1 MYLTELYRF
10 YERMTQDPQS
20 GMPPEGMSAEAIHFA
35 LVIGEDGSLKGVH
48 DLRDSK
54 GKPLRRFVPAAVS
67 RSSNVAANF
76 LWDKTSYV
84 LGIDGR
90 DDSCPSPEKRQA
102 FLALHHERFD
112 ACPDRHAKALLA
124 FLDHW
129 RPEMLHSLP
138 ERQALLGSRLVFQLE
153 GEDRFLHEE
162 PAMDAGPATGS
173 AEISFALVIAEDGCL
188 RSVRDLRDSKG
199 KPRKMSV
206 PAARRRKKELLPNML
221 WDDAAYV
228 LGVDGKDDT
237 RPSPETAA
245 AFHALHRKL
254 LQDADDRHA
263 RALLAF
269 LDRWQP
275 EMLQNLPERQALLDS
290 NLVFRLQGEEGF
302 LHEHPALQRIWLD
315 NLDGQECP
323 QGQCLVTGREGP
335 ILKVHPVIKGVIGAQ
350 TSGARLISFTCNS
363 FQSFGKEQSENAPVS
378 PRAAYGYTT
387 ALNYLLQKEHG
398 QVVHLSEDSIVF
410 WTDRACAEESLLG
423 ALFDGLDATE
433 QTQDSALLH
442 KVRSLLTAMACGR
455 PVSEDDGIDTSV
467 RFFVLGLAPNAAR
480 LGVRLWVT
488 DTFGNLLQRFGRW
501 YRDLAIE
508 RPNGSTPKYPSLKQ
522 ILLDLAPKKKSR
534 QDSVSATNKNNHDR
548 KDASPPKIKQTFTA
562 LGGQLLR
569 SILLGRAWPQ
579 SMYTA
584 ALQRIHADKNVTFYR
599 AALIKAHLCDTTA
612 KGATMSLDKEEQNK
626 GYRLGR
632 LFAVLEKAQTDALGS
647 VNASLRERYIGAAST
662 RPCLVFPQLLK
673 TAQFHISKSAKQ
685 HPGYDIRFSR
695 LVSEI
700 MDGMTV
706 FPPVLSLE
714 DQGRFMLGYYHQN
727 NALYQKK
734 TADDAEN

>member
-54 GKPLRRFVPAAVS
+54 GKPLRRFVPAAVKRTS
-67 RSSNVAANF
+67 TKVLPNF
-76 LWDKTSYV
+76 LWDN
-84 LGIDGR
+84 
-90 DDSCPSPEKRQA
+90 
-102 FLALHHERFD
+102 
-112 ACPDRHAKALLA
+112 
-124 FLDHW
+124 
-129 RPEMLHSLP
+129 
-138 ERQALLGSRLVFQLE
+138 
-153 GEDRFLHEE
+153 
-162 PAMDAGPATGS
+162 TG
-173 AEISFALVIAEDGCL
+173 
-188 RSVRDLRDSKG
+188 
-199 KPRKMSV
+199 
-206 PAARRRKKELLPNML
+206 
-221 WDDAAYV
+221 YV
-228 LGVDGKDDT
+228 LGVDGKGNPAFT
-237 RPSPETAA
+237 ARKYESFRTFHRQLCAASP
-245 AFHALHRKL
+245 
-254 LQDADDRHA
+254 DRHA

-269 LDRWQP
+269 FDRWTP
-275 EMLQNLPERQALLDS
+275 EQFGSIGEREALLDS
-290 NLVFRLQGEEGF
+290 NVVFQLEGDTDF
-302 LHEHPALQRIWLD
+302 LHQQPSLYSLWQDSLAVQD
-315 NLDGQECP
+315 ACA
-323 QGQCLVTGREGP
+323 QGQCLITGQQGP
-335 ILKVHPVIKGVIGAQ
+335 VLKVHPAIRNVPGAKVE
-350 TSGARLISFTCNS
+350 AALISFNCDS

-378 PRAAYGYTT
+378 PRAARGYTT
-387 ALNYLLQKEHG
+387 ALNYLLQKEHK
-398 QVVHLSEDSIVF
+398 QVVRLGEDSIVF

-508 RPNGSTPKYPSLKQ
+508 RRYPGEEEHPALWQ
-522 ILLDLAPKKKSR
+522 LLRDLAPLQKSE
-534 QDSVSATNKNNHDR
+534 NI
-548 KDASPPKIKQTFTA
+548 PPL

-584 ALQRIHADKNVTFYR
+584 ALQRIHADKNVTYYR

-647 VNASLRERYIGAAST
+647 VNASLRERYIDAALPGVPAAAEDGPVPHLQKCQAAS
-662 RPCLVFPQLLK
+662 RLRHPLFPSGKRDHGRHDGLSACALAGGSGPLHAGLL
-673 TAQFHISKSAKQ
+673 S
-685 HPGYDIRFSR
+685 
-695 LVSEI
+695 SEQRTLSEK
-700 MDGMTV
+700 DG
-706 FPPVLSLE
+706 
-714 DQGRFMLGYYHQN
+714 
-727 NALYQKK
+727 
-734 TADDAEN
+734 

>member
-54 GKPLRRFVPAAVS
+54 GKPLRRFVPAAVKRTS
-67 RSSNVAANF
+67 TKVLPNF
-76 LWDKTSYV
+76 LWDN
-84 LGIDGR
+84 
-90 DDSCPSPEKRQA
+90 
-102 FLALHHERFD
+102 
-112 ACPDRHAKALLA
+112 
-124 FLDHW
+124 
-129 RPEMLHSLP
+129 
-138 ERQALLGSRLVFQLE
+138 
-153 GEDRFLHEE
+153 
-162 PAMDAGPATGS
+162 TG
-173 AEISFALVIAEDGCL
+173 
-188 RSVRDLRDSKG
+188 
-199 KPRKMSV
+199 
-206 PAARRRKKELLPNML
+206 
-221 WDDAAYV
+221 YV
-228 LGVDGKDDT
+228 LGVDGKGNPAFT
-237 RPSPETAA
+237 ARKYESFRTFHRQLCAASP
-245 AFHALHRKL
+245 
-254 LQDADDRHA
+254 DRHA

-269 LDRWQP
+269 FDRWTP
-275 EMLQNLPERQALLDS
+275 EQFGSIGEREALLDS
-290 NLVFRLQGEEGF
+290 NVVFQLEGDTDF
-302 LHEHPALQRIWLD
+302 LHQQPSLYSLWQDSLAVQD
-315 NLDGQECP
+315 ACA
-323 QGQCLVTGREGP
+323 QGQCLITGQQGP
-335 ILKVHPVIKGVIGAQ
+335 VLKVHPAIRNVPGAKVE
-350 TSGARLISFTCNS
+350 AALISFNCDS

-378 PRAAYGYTT
+378 PRAARGYTT
-387 ALNYLLQKEHG
+387 ALNYLLQKEHK
-398 QVVHLSEDSIVF
+398 QVVRLGEDSIVF

-433 QTQDSALLH
+433 QTQDNALLH
-442 KVRSLLTAMACGR
+442 KVRSLLTAMASGR
-455 PVSEDDGIDTSV
+455 PVSEEDSIDTSV
-467 RFFVLGLAPNAAR
+467 RFFVLGLTPNAAR
-480 LGVRLWVT
+480 LGIRFWVT

-508 RPNGSTPKYPSLKQ
+508 RRYPGEEEHPALWQ
-522 ILLDLAPKKKSR
+522 LLRDLAPLQKSE
-534 QDSVSATNKNNHDR
+534 NI
-548 KDASPPKIKQTFTA
+548 PPL

-584 ALQRIHADKNVTFYR
+584 ALQRIHADKNVTYYR

-647 VNASLRERYIGAAST
+647 VNTSLRERYIGAAST

>member
-54 GKPLRRFVPAAVS
+54 GKPLRRFVPAAVKRTS
-67 RSSNVAANF
+67 TKVLPNF
-76 LWDKTSYV
+76 LWDN
-84 LGIDGR
+84 
-90 DDSCPSPEKRQA
+90 
-102 FLALHHERFD
+102 
-112 ACPDRHAKALLA
+112 
-124 FLDHW
+124 
-129 RPEMLHSLP
+129 
-138 ERQALLGSRLVFQLE
+138 
-153 GEDRFLHEE
+153 
-162 PAMDAGPATGS
+162 TG
-173 AEISFALVIAEDGCL
+173 
-188 RSVRDLRDSKG
+188 
-199 KPRKMSV
+199 
-206 PAARRRKKELLPNML
+206 
-221 WDDAAYV
+221 YV
-228 LGVDGKDDT
+228 LGVDGKGNPAFT
-237 RPSPETAA
+237 ARKYESFRTFHRQLCAASP
-245 AFHALHRKL
+245 
-254 LQDADDRHA
+254 DRHA

-269 LDRWQP
+269 FDRWTP
-275 EMLQNLPERQALLDS
+275 EQFGSIGEREALLDS
-290 NLVFRLQGEEGF
+290 NVVFQLEGDTDF
-302 LHEHPALQRIWLD
+302 LHQQPSLYSLWQDSLAVQD
-315 NLDGQECP
+315 ACA
-323 QGQCLVTGREGP
+323 QGQCLITGQQGP
-335 ILKVHPVIKGVIGAQ
+335 VLKVHPAIRNVPGAKVE
-350 TSGARLISFTCNS
+350 AALISFNCDS

-378 PRAAYGYTT
+378 PRAARGYTT
-387 ALNYLLQKEHG
+387 ALNYLLQKEHK
-398 QVVHLSEDSIVF
+398 QVVRLGEDSIVF

-433 QTQDSALLH
+433 QTQDNALLH
-442 KVRSLLTAMACGR
+442 KIRSLLTAMASGR
-455 PVSEDDGIDTSV
+455 PVSEEDSIDTSV
-467 RFFVLGLAPNAAR
+467 RFFVLGLTPNAAR
-480 LGVRLWVT
+480 LGIRFWVT

-508 RPNGSTPKYPSLKQ
+508 RRYPGEEEHPALWQ
-522 ILLDLAPKKKSR
+522 LLRDLAPLQKSE
-534 QDSVSATNKNNHDR
+534 NI
-548 KDASPPKIKQTFTA
+548 PPL

-584 ALQRIHADKNVTFYR
+584 ALQRIHADKNVTYYR

-647 VNASLRERYIGAAST
+647 VNASLRERYIGAASA
-662 RPCLVFPQLLK
+662 RPGLVFPQLLK
-673 TAQFHISKSAKQ
+673 TAQFHVSKSAKQ

>member
-54 GKPLRRFVPAAVS
+54 GKPLRRFVPAAVKRTS
-67 RSSNVAANF
+67 TKVLPNF
-76 LWDKTSYV
+76 LWDN
-84 LGIDGR
+84 
-90 DDSCPSPEKRQA
+90 
-102 FLALHHERFD
+102 
-112 ACPDRHAKALLA
+112 
-124 FLDHW
+124 
-129 RPEMLHSLP
+129 
-138 ERQALLGSRLVFQLE
+138 
-153 GEDRFLHEE
+153 
-162 PAMDAGPATGS
+162 TG
-173 AEISFALVIAEDGCL
+173 
-188 RSVRDLRDSKG
+188 
-199 KPRKMSV
+199 
-206 PAARRRKKELLPNML
+206 
-221 WDDAAYV
+221 YV
-228 LGVDGKDDT
+228 LGVDGKGNPAFT
-237 RPSPETAA
+237 ARKYESFRTFHRQLCAASP
-245 AFHALHRKL
+245 
-254 LQDADDRHA
+254 DRHA

-269 LDRWQP
+269 FDRWTP
-275 EMLQNLPERQALLDS
+275 EQFGSIGEREALLDS
-290 NLVFRLQGEEGF
+290 NVVFQLEGDTDF
-302 LHEHPALQRIWLD
+302 LHQQPSLYSLWQDSLAVQD
-315 NLDGQECP
+315 ACA
-323 QGQCLVTGREGP
+323 QGQCLITGQQGP
-335 ILKVHPVIKGVIGAQ
+335 VLKVHPAIRNVPGAKVE
-350 TSGARLISFTCNS
+350 AALISFNCDS

-378 PRAAYGYTT
+378 PRAARGYTT
-387 ALNYLLQKEHG
+387 ALNYLLQKEHK
-398 QVVHLSEDSIVF
+398 QVVRLGEDSIVF

-433 QTQDSALLH
+433 QTQDNALLH

-508 RPNGSTPKYPSLKQ
+508 RRYPGEEEHPALWQ
-522 ILLDLAPKKKSR
+522 LLRDLAPLQKSE
-534 QDSVSATNKNNHDR
+534 NI
-548 KDASPPKIKQTFTA
+548 PPL

-584 ALQRIHADKNVTFYR
+584 ALQRIHANKNVTYYR

>member
-54 GKPLRRFVPAAVS
+54 GKPLRRFVPAAVKRTS
-67 RSSNVAANF
+67 TKVLPNF
-76 LWDKTSYV
+76 LWDN
-84 LGIDGR
+84 
-90 DDSCPSPEKRQA
+90 
-102 FLALHHERFD
+102 
-112 ACPDRHAKALLA
+112 
-124 FLDHW
+124 
-129 RPEMLHSLP
+129 
-138 ERQALLGSRLVFQLE
+138 
-153 GEDRFLHEE
+153 
-162 PAMDAGPATGS
+162 TG
-173 AEISFALVIAEDGCL
+173 
-188 RSVRDLRDSKG
+188 
-199 KPRKMSV
+199 
-206 PAARRRKKELLPNML
+206 
-221 WDDAAYV
+221 YV
-228 LGVDGKDDT
+228 LGVDGKGNPAFT
-237 RPSPETAA
+237 ARKYESFRTFHRQLCAASP
-245 AFHALHRKL
+245 
-254 LQDADDRHA
+254 DRHA

-269 LDRWQP
+269 FDRWTP
-275 EMLQNLPERQALLDS
+275 EQFGSIGEREALLDS
-290 NLVFRLQGEEGF
+290 NVVFQLEGDTDF
-302 LHEHPALQRIWLD
+302 LHQQPSLYSLWQDSLAVQD
-315 NLDGQECP
+315 ACA
-323 QGQCLVTGREGP
+323 QGQCLITGQQGP
-335 ILKVHPVIKGVIGAQ
+335 VLKVHPAIRNVPGAKVE
-350 TSGARLISFTCNS
+350 AALISFTCNS

-378 PRAAYGYTT
+378 PRAARGYTT
-387 ALNYLLQKEHG
+387 ALNYLLQKEHK
-398 QVVHLSEDSIVF
+398 QVVRLGEDSIVF

-433 QTQDSALLH
+433 QTQDNALLH

-508 RPNGSTPKYPSLKQ
+508 RRYPGEEEHPALWQ
-522 ILLDLAPKKKSR
+522 LLRDLAPLQKSE
-534 QDSVSATNKNNHDR
+534 NI
-548 KDASPPKIKQTFTA
+548 PPL
-562 LGGQLLR
+562 LGGQMLR

-584 ALQRIHADKNVTFYR
+584 ALQRIHADKNVTYYR

>member
-54 GKPLRRFVPAAVS
+54 GKPLRRFVPAAVKRTS
-67 RSSNVAANF
+67 TKVLPNF
-76 LWDKTSYV
+76 LWDN
-84 LGIDGR
+84 
-90 DDSCPSPEKRQA
+90 
-102 FLALHHERFD
+102 
-112 ACPDRHAKALLA
+112 
-124 FLDHW
+124 
-129 RPEMLHSLP
+129 
-138 ERQALLGSRLVFQLE
+138 
-153 GEDRFLHEE
+153 
-162 PAMDAGPATGS
+162 TG
-173 AEISFALVIAEDGCL
+173 
-188 RSVRDLRDSKG
+188 
-199 KPRKMSV
+199 
-206 PAARRRKKELLPNML
+206 
-221 WDDAAYV
+221 YV
-228 LGVDGKDDT
+228 LGVDGKGNPAFT
-237 RPSPETAA
+237 ARKYESFRTFHRQLCAASP
-245 AFHALHRKL
+245 
-254 LQDADDRHA
+254 DRHA

-269 LDRWQP
+269 FDRWTP
-275 EMLQNLPERQALLDS
+275 EQFGSIGEREALLDS
-290 NLVFRLQGEEGF
+290 NVVFQLEGDTDF
-302 LHEHPALQRIWLD
+302 LHQQPSLYSLWQDSLAVQD
-315 NLDGQECP
+315 ACA
-323 QGQCLVTGREGP
+323 QGQCLITGQQGP
-335 ILKVHPVIKGVIGAQ
+335 VLKVHPAIRNVPGAKVE
-350 TSGARLISFTCNS
+350 AALISFNCDS

-378 PRAAYGYTT
+378 PRAARGYTT
-387 ALNYLLQKEHG
+387 ALNYLLQKEHK
-398 QVVHLSEDSIVF
+398 QVVRLGEDSIVF

-508 RPNGSTPKYPSLKQ
+508 RRYPGEEEHPALWQ
-522 ILLDLAPKKKSR
+522 LLRDLAPLQKSE
-534 QDSVSATNKNNHDR
+534 NI
-548 KDASPPKIKQTFTA
+548 PPL

-584 ALQRIHADKNVTFYR
+584 ALQRIHADKNVTYYR

-612 KGATMSLDKEEQNK
+612 KGATMSLDNEEQNK

>member
-54 GKPLRRFVPAAVS
+54 GKPLRRFVPAAVKRTS
-67 RSSNVAANF
+67 TKVLPNF
-76 LWDKTSYV
+76 LWDN
-84 LGIDGR
+84 
-90 DDSCPSPEKRQA
+90 
-102 FLALHHERFD
+102 
-112 ACPDRHAKALLA
+112 
-124 FLDHW
+124 
-129 RPEMLHSLP
+129 
-138 ERQALLGSRLVFQLE
+138 
-153 GEDRFLHEE
+153 
-162 PAMDAGPATGS
+162 TG
-173 AEISFALVIAEDGCL
+173 
-188 RSVRDLRDSKG
+188 
-199 KPRKMSV
+199 
-206 PAARRRKKELLPNML
+206 
-221 WDDAAYV
+221 YV
-228 LGVDGKDDT
+228 LGVDGKGNPAFT
-237 RPSPETAA
+237 ARKYESFRTFHRQLCAASP
-245 AFHALHRKL
+245 
-254 LQDADDRHA
+254 DRHA

-269 LDRWQP
+269 FDRWTP
-275 EMLQNLPERQALLDS
+275 EQFGSIGEREALLDS
-290 NLVFRLQGEEGF
+290 NVVFQLEGDTDF
-302 LHEHPALQRIWLD
+302 LHQQPSLYSLWQDSLAVQD
-315 NLDGQECP
+315 ACA
-323 QGQCLVTGREGP
+323 QGQCLITGQQGP
-335 ILKVHPVIKGVIGAQ
+335 VLKVHPAIRNVPGAKVE
-350 TSGARLISFTCNS
+350 AALISFNCDS

-378 PRAAYGYTT
+378 PRAARGYTT
-387 ALNYLLQKEHG
+387 ALNYLLQKEHK
-398 QVVHLSEDSIVF
+398 QVVRLGEDSIVF

-433 QTQDSALLH
+433 QTQDNALLH

-455 PVSEDDGIDTSV
+455 PVSEEDSIDTSV
-467 RFFVLGLAPNAAR
+467 RFFVLGLTPNAAR
-480 LGVRLWVT
+480 LGIRFWVT

-508 RPNGSTPKYPSLKQ
+508 RRYPGEEEHPALWQ
-522 ILLDLAPKKKSR
+522 LLRDLAPLQKSE
-534 QDSVSATNKNNHDR
+534 NI
-548 KDASPPKIKQTFTA
+548 PPL

-584 ALQRIHADKNVTFYR
+584 ALQRIHADKNVTYYR

-647 VNASLRERYIGAAST
+647 VNASLRERYIGAASA
-662 RPCLVFPQLLK
+662 RPGLVFPQLLK
-673 TAQFHISKSAKQ
+673 TAQFHVSKRAKQ

>member
-1 MYLTELYRF
+1 
-10 YERMTQDPQS
+10 
-20 GMPPEGMSAEAIHFA
+20 
-35 LVIGEDGSLKGVH
+35 
-48 DLRDSK
+48 
-54 GKPLRRFVPAAVS
+54 
-67 RSSNVAANF
+67 
-76 LWDKTSYV
+76 
-84 LGIDGR
+84 
-90 DDSCPSPEKRQA
+90 
-102 FLALHHERFD
+102 
-112 ACPDRHAKALLA
+112 
-124 FLDHW
+124 
-129 RPEMLHSLP
+129 
-138 ERQALLGSRLVFQLE
+138 
-153 GEDRFLHEE
+153 
-162 PAMDAGPATGS
+162 
-173 AEISFALVIAEDGCL
+173 
-188 RSVRDLRDSKG
+188 
-199 KPRKMSV
+199 
-206 PAARRRKKELLPNML
+206 
-221 WDDAAYV
+221 
-228 LGVDGKDDT
+228 
-237 RPSPETAA
+237 
-245 AFHALHRKL
+245 
-254 LQDADDRHA
+254 
-263 RALLAF
+263 
-269 LDRWQP
+269 
-275 EMLQNLPERQALLDS
+275 
-290 NLVFRLQGEEGF
+290 
-302 LHEHPALQRIWLD
+302 
-315 NLDGQECP
+315 
-323 QGQCLVTGREGP
+323 
-335 ILKVHPVIKGVIGAQ
+335 
-350 TSGARLISFTCNS
+350 
-363 FQSFGKEQSENAPVS
+363 
-378 PRAAYGYTT
+378 
-387 ALNYLLQKEHG
+387 QKEHK
-398 QVVHLSEDSIVF
+398 QVVRLGEDSIVF

-508 RPNGSTPKYPSLKQ
+508 RRYPGEEEHPALWQ
-522 ILLDLAPKKKSR
+522 LLRDLAPLQKSE
-534 QDSVSATNKNNHDR
+534 NI
-548 KDASPPKIKQTFTA
+548 PPL

-584 ALQRIHADKNVTFYR
+584 ALQRIHADKNVTYYR

-647 VNASLRERYIGAAST
+647 VNTSLRERYIGAAST

-673 TAQFHISKSAKQ
+673 TAQFHISKRAKQ

-700 MDGMTV
+700 MDGMTA

>member
-54 GKPLRRFVPAAVS
+54 GKPLRRFVPAAVKRTS
-67 RSSNVAANF
+67 TKVLPNF
-76 LWDKTSYV
+76 LWDN
-84 LGIDGR
+84 
-90 DDSCPSPEKRQA
+90 
-102 FLALHHERFD
+102 
-112 ACPDRHAKALLA
+112 
-124 FLDHW
+124 
-129 RPEMLHSLP
+129 
-138 ERQALLGSRLVFQLE
+138 
-153 GEDRFLHEE
+153 
-162 PAMDAGPATGS
+162 TG
-173 AEISFALVIAEDGCL
+173 
-188 RSVRDLRDSKG
+188 
-199 KPRKMSV
+199 
-206 PAARRRKKELLPNML
+206 
-221 WDDAAYV
+221 YV
-228 LGVDGKDDT
+228 LGVDGKGNPAFT
-237 RPSPETAA
+237 ARKYESFRTFHRQLCAASP
-245 AFHALHRKL
+245 
-254 LQDADDRHA
+254 DRHA

-269 LDRWQP
+269 FDRWTP
-275 EMLQNLPERQALLDS
+275 EQFGSIGEREALLDS
-290 NLVFRLQGEEGF
+290 NVVFQLEGDTDF
-302 LHEHPALQRIWLD
+302 LHQQPSLYSLWQDSLAVQD
-315 NLDGQECP
+315 ACA
-323 QGQCLVTGREGP
+323 QGQCLITGQQGP
-335 ILKVHPVIKGVIGAQ
+335 VLKVHPAIRNVPGAKVE
-350 TSGARLISFTCNS
+350 AALISFNCDS

-378 PRAAYGYTT
+378 PRAARGYTT
-387 ALNYLLQKEHG
+387 ALNYLLQKEHK
-398 QVVHLSEDSIVF
+398 QVVRLGEDSIVF

-508 RPNGSTPKYPSLKQ
+508 RRYPGEEEHPALWQ
-522 ILLDLAPKKKSR
+522 LLRDLAPLQKSE
-534 QDSVSATNKNNHDR
+534 NI
-548 KDASPPKIKQTFTA
+548 PPL

-584 ALQRIHADKNVTFYR
+584 ALQRIHADKNVTYYR

-647 VNASLRERYIGAAST
+647 VNTSLRERYIGAAST

-673 TAQFHISKSAKQ
+673 TAQFHISKRAKQ

-700 MDGMTV
+700 MDGMTA

>member
-54 GKPLRRFVPAAVS
+54 GKPLRRFVPAAVKRTS
-67 RSSNVAANF
+67 TKVLPNF
-76 LWDKTSYV
+76 LWDN
-84 LGIDGR
+84 
-90 DDSCPSPEKRQA
+90 
-102 FLALHHERFD
+102 
-112 ACPDRHAKALLA
+112 
-124 FLDHW
+124 
-129 RPEMLHSLP
+129 
-138 ERQALLGSRLVFQLE
+138 
-153 GEDRFLHEE
+153 
-162 PAMDAGPATGS
+162 TG
-173 AEISFALVIAEDGCL
+173 
-188 RSVRDLRDSKG
+188 
-199 KPRKMSV
+199 
-206 PAARRRKKELLPNML
+206 
-221 WDDAAYV
+221 YV
-228 LGVDGKDDT
+228 LGVDGKGNPAFT
-237 RPSPETAA
+237 ARKYESFRTFHRQLCAASP
-245 AFHALHRKL
+245 
-254 LQDADDRHA
+254 DRHA

-269 LDRWQP
+269 FDRWTP
-275 EMLQNLPERQALLDS
+275 EQFGSIGEREALLDS
-290 NLVFRLQGEEGF
+290 NVVFQLEGDTDF
-302 LHEHPALQRIWLD
+302 LHQQPSLYSLWQDSLAVQD
-315 NLDGQECP
+315 ACA
-323 QGQCLVTGREGP
+323 QGQCLITGQQGP
-335 ILKVHPVIKGVIGAQ
+335 VLKVHPAIRNVPGAKVE
-350 TSGARLISFTCNS
+350 AALISFNCDS

-378 PRAAYGYTT
+378 PRAARGYTT
-387 ALNYLLQKEHG
+387 ALNYLLQKEHK
-398 QVVHLSEDSIVF
+398 QVVRLGEDSIVF

-433 QTQDSALLH
+433 QTQDNALLH
-442 KVRSLLTAMACGR
+442 KVRSLLTAMASGR
-455 PVSEDDGIDTSV
+455 PVSEEDSIDTSV
-467 RFFVLGLAPNAAR
+467 RFFVLGLTPNAAR
-480 LGVRLWVT
+480 LGIRFWVT

-508 RPNGSTPKYPSLKQ
+508 RRYPGEEEHPALWQ
-522 ILLDLAPKKKSR
+522 LLRDLAPLQKSE
-534 QDSVSATNKNNHDR
+534 NI
-548 KDASPPKIKQTFTA
+548 PPL

-584 ALQRIHADKNVTFYR
+584 ALQRIHADKNVTYYR

-647 VNASLRERYIGAAST
+647 VNASLRERYIGAASA
-662 RPCLVFPQLLK
+662 RPGLVFPQLLK
-673 TAQFHISKSAKQ
+673 TAQFHVSKRAKQ

>member
-54 GKPLRRFVPAAVS
+54 GKPLRRFVPAAVKRTS
-67 RSSNVAANF
+67 TKVLPNF
-76 LWDKTSYV
+76 LWDN
-84 LGIDGR
+84 
-90 DDSCPSPEKRQA
+90 
-102 FLALHHERFD
+102 
-112 ACPDRHAKALLA
+112 
-124 FLDHW
+124 
-129 RPEMLHSLP
+129 
-138 ERQALLGSRLVFQLE
+138 
-153 GEDRFLHEE
+153 
-162 PAMDAGPATGS
+162 TG
-173 AEISFALVIAEDGCL
+173 
-188 RSVRDLRDSKG
+188 
-199 KPRKMSV
+199 
-206 PAARRRKKELLPNML
+206 
-221 WDDAAYV
+221 YV
-228 LGVDGKDDT
+228 LGVDGKGNPAFT
-237 RPSPETAA
+237 ARKYESFRTFHRQLCAASP
-245 AFHALHRKL
+245 
-254 LQDADDRHA
+254 DRHA

-269 LDRWQP
+269 FDRWTP
-275 EMLQNLPERQALLDS
+275 EQFGSIGEREALLDS
-290 NLVFRLQGEEGF
+290 NVVFQLEGDTDF
-302 LHEHPALQRIWLD
+302 LHQQPSLYSLWQDSLAVQD
-315 NLDGQECP
+315 ACA
-323 QGQCLVTGREGP
+323 QGQCLITGQQGP
-335 ILKVHPVIKGVIGAQ
+335 VLKVHPAIRNVPGAKVE
-350 TSGARLISFTCNS
+350 AALISFNCDS

-378 PRAAYGYTT
+378 PRAARGYTT
-387 ALNYLLQKEHG
+387 ALNYLLQKEHK
-398 QVVHLSEDSIVF
+398 QVVRLGEDSIVF

-433 QTQDSALLH
+433 QTQDNALLH

-508 RPNGSTPKYPSLKQ
+508 RRYPGEEEHPALWQ
-522 ILLDLAPKKKSR
+522 LLRDLAPLQKSE
-534 QDSVSATNKNNHDR
+534 NI
-548 KDASPPKIKQTFTA
+548 PPL

-584 ALQRIHADKNVTFYR
+584 ALQRIHADKNVTYYR

-612 KGATMSLDKEEQNK
+612 KGATMSLDKEKQNK

>member
-54 GKPLRRFVPAAVS
+54 GKPLRRFVPAAVKRTS
-67 RSSNVAANF
+67 TKVLPNF
-76 LWDKTSYV
+76 LWDN
-84 LGIDGR
+84 
-90 DDSCPSPEKRQA
+90 
-102 FLALHHERFD
+102 
-112 ACPDRHAKALLA
+112 
-124 FLDHW
+124 
-129 RPEMLHSLP
+129 
-138 ERQALLGSRLVFQLE
+138 
-153 GEDRFLHEE
+153 
-162 PAMDAGPATGS
+162 TG
-173 AEISFALVIAEDGCL
+173 
-188 RSVRDLRDSKG
+188 
-199 KPRKMSV
+199 
-206 PAARRRKKELLPNML
+206 
-221 WDDAAYV
+221 YV
-228 LGVDGKDDT
+228 LGVDGKGNPAFT
-237 RPSPETAA
+237 ARKYESFRTFHRQLCAASP
-245 AFHALHRKL
+245 
-254 LQDADDRHA
+254 DRHA

-269 LDRWQP
+269 FDRWTP
-275 EMLQNLPERQALLDS
+275 EQFGSIGEREALLDS
-290 NLVFRLQGEEGF
+290 NVVFQLEGDTDF
-302 LHEHPALQRIWLD
+302 LHQQPSLYSLWQDSLAVQD
-315 NLDGQECP
+315 ACA
-323 QGQCLVTGREGP
+323 QGQCLITGQQGP
-335 ILKVHPVIKGVIGAQ
+335 VLKVHPAIRNVPGAKVE
-350 TSGARLISFTCNS
+350 AALISFNCDS

-378 PRAAYGYTT
+378 PRAARGYTT
-387 ALNYLLQKEHG
+387 ALNYLLQKEHK
-398 QVVHLSEDSIVF
+398 QVVRLGEDSIVF

-433 QTQDSALLH
+433 QTQDNALLH
-442 KVRSLLTAMACGR
+442 KVRSLLTAMASGR
-455 PVSEDDGIDTSV
+455 PVSEEDSIDTSV
-467 RFFVLGLAPNAAR
+467 RFFVLGLTPNAAR
-480 LGVRLWVT
+480 LGIRFWVT

-508 RPNGSTPKYPSLKQ
+508 RRYPGDEEHPALWQ
-522 ILLDLAPKKKSR
+522 LLRDLAPLQKSE
-534 QDSVSATNKNNHDR
+534 NI
-548 KDASPPKIKQTFTA
+548 PPL

-584 ALQRIHADKNVTFYR
+584 ALQRIHADKNVTYYR

-647 VNASLRERYIGAAST
+647 VNASLRERYIGAASA
-662 RPCLVFPQLLK
+662 RPGLVFPQLLK
-673 TAQFHISKSAKQ
+673 TAQFHVSKRAKQ

>member
-54 GKPLRRFVPAAVS
+54 GKPLRRFVPAAVKRTS
-67 RSSNVAANF
+67 TKVLPNF
-76 LWDKTSYV
+76 LWDN
-84 LGIDGR
+84 
-90 DDSCPSPEKRQA
+90 
-102 FLALHHERFD
+102 
-112 ACPDRHAKALLA
+112 
-124 FLDHW
+124 
-129 RPEMLHSLP
+129 
-138 ERQALLGSRLVFQLE
+138 
-153 GEDRFLHEE
+153 
-162 PAMDAGPATGS
+162 TG
-173 AEISFALVIAEDGCL
+173 
-188 RSVRDLRDSKG
+188 
-199 KPRKMSV
+199 
-206 PAARRRKKELLPNML
+206 
-221 WDDAAYV
+221 YV
-228 LGVDGKDDT
+228 LGVDGKGNPAFT
-237 RPSPETAA
+237 ARKYESFRTFHRQLCAASP
-245 AFHALHRKL
+245 
-254 LQDADDRHA
+254 DRHA

-269 LDRWQP
+269 FDRWTP
-275 EMLQNLPERQALLDS
+275 EQFGSIGEREALLDS
-290 NLVFRLQGEEGF
+290 NVVFQLEGDTDF
-302 LHEHPALQRIWLD
+302 LHQQPSLYSLWQDSLAVQD
-315 NLDGQECP
+315 ACA
-323 QGQCLVTGREGP
+323 QGQCLITGQQGP
-335 ILKVHPVIKGVIGAQ
+335 VLKVHPAIRNVPGAKVE
-350 TSGARLISFTCNS
+350 AALISFNCDS

-378 PRAAYGYTT
+378 PRAARGYTT
-387 ALNYLLQKEHG
+387 ALNYLLQKEHK
-398 QVVHLSEDSIVF
+398 QVVRLGEDSIVF

-433 QTQDSALLH
+433 QTQDNALLH
-442 KVRSLLTAMACGR
+442 KVRSLLTAMASGR
-455 PVSEDDGIDTSV
+455 PVSEEDSIDTSV
-467 RFFVLGLAPNAAR
+467 RFFVLGLTPNAAR
-480 LGVRLWVT
+480 LGIRFWVT

-508 RPNGSTPKYPSLKQ
+508 RRYPGEEEHPALWQ
-522 ILLDLAPKKKSR
+522 LLRDLAPLQKSE
-534 QDSVSATNKNNHDR
+534 NI
-548 KDASPPKIKQTFTA
+548 PPL

-584 ALQRIHADKNVTFYR
+584 ALQRIHADKNVTYYR

-647 VNASLRERYIGAAST
+647 VNASLRERYIGAASA
-662 RPCLVFPQLLK
+662 RPGLVFPQLLK
-673 TAQFHISKSAKQ
+673 TAQFHVSKSAKQ

>member
-54 GKPLRRFVPAAVS
+54 GKPLRRFVPAAVKRTS
-67 RSSNVAANF
+67 TKVLPNF
-76 LWDKTSYV
+76 LWDN
-84 LGIDGR
+84 
-90 DDSCPSPEKRQA
+90 
-102 FLALHHERFD
+102 
-112 ACPDRHAKALLA
+112 
-124 FLDHW
+124 
-129 RPEMLHSLP
+129 
-138 ERQALLGSRLVFQLE
+138 
-153 GEDRFLHEE
+153 
-162 PAMDAGPATGS
+162 TG
-173 AEISFALVIAEDGCL
+173 
-188 RSVRDLRDSKG
+188 
-199 KPRKMSV
+199 
-206 PAARRRKKELLPNML
+206 
-221 WDDAAYV
+221 YV
-228 LGVDGKDDT
+228 LGVDGKGNPAFT
-237 RPSPETAA
+237 ARKYESFRTFHRQLCAASP
-245 AFHALHRKL
+245 
-254 LQDADDRHA
+254 DRHA

-269 LDRWQP
+269 FDRWTP
-275 EMLQNLPERQALLDS
+275 EQFGSIGEREALLDS
-290 NLVFRLQGEEGF
+290 NVVFQLEGDTDF
-302 LHEHPALQRIWLD
+302 LHQQPSLYSLWQDSLAVQD
-315 NLDGQECP
+315 ACA
-323 QGQCLVTGREGP
+323 QGQCLITGQQGP
-335 ILKVHPVIKGVIGAQ
+335 VLKVHPAIRNVPGAKVE
-350 TSGARLISFTCNS
+350 AALISFNCDS

-378 PRAAYGYTT
+378 PRAARGYTT
-387 ALNYLLQKEHG
+387 ALNYLLQKEHK
-398 QVVHLSEDSIVF
+398 QVVRLGEDSIVF

-508 RPNGSTPKYPSLKQ
+508 RRYPGEEEHPALWQ
-522 ILLDLAPKKKSR
+522 LLRDLAPLQKSE
-534 QDSVSATNKNNHDR
+534 NI
-548 KDASPPKIKQTFTA
+548 PPL

-584 ALQRIHADKNVTFYR
+584 ALQRIHADKNVTYYR

-647 VNASLRERYIGAAST
+647 VNASLRERYIGAASA
-662 RPCLVFPQLLK
+662 RPGLVFPQLLK
-673 TAQFHISKSAKQ
+673 TAQFHVSKRAKQ

>member
-54 GKPLRRFVPAAVS
+54 GKPLRRFVPAAVKRTS
-67 RSSNVAANF
+67 TKVLPNF
-76 LWDKTSYV
+76 LWDN
-84 LGIDGR
+84 
-90 DDSCPSPEKRQA
+90 
-102 FLALHHERFD
+102 
-112 ACPDRHAKALLA
+112 
-124 FLDHW
+124 
-129 RPEMLHSLP
+129 
-138 ERQALLGSRLVFQLE
+138 
-153 GEDRFLHEE
+153 
-162 PAMDAGPATGS
+162 TG
-173 AEISFALVIAEDGCL
+173 
-188 RSVRDLRDSKG
+188 
-199 KPRKMSV
+199 
-206 PAARRRKKELLPNML
+206 
-221 WDDAAYV
+221 YV
-228 LGVDGKDDT
+228 LGVDGKGNPAFT
-237 RPSPETAA
+237 ARKYESFRTFHRQLCAASP
-245 AFHALHRKL
+245 
-254 LQDADDRHA
+254 DRHA

-269 LDRWQP
+269 FDRWTP
-275 EMLQNLPERQALLDS
+275 EQFGSIGEREALLDS
-290 NLVFRLQGEEGF
+290 NVVFQLEGDTDF
-302 LHEHPALQRIWLD
+302 LHQQPSLYSLWQDSLAVQD
-315 NLDGQECP
+315 ACA
-323 QGQCLVTGREGP
+323 QGQCLITGQQGP
-335 ILKVHPVIKGVIGAQ
+335 VLKVHPAIRNVPGAKVE
-350 TSGARLISFTCNS
+350 AALISFNCDS

-378 PRAAYGYTT
+378 PRAARGYTT
-387 ALNYLLQKEHG
+387 ALNYLLQKEHK
-398 QVVHLSEDSIVF
+398 QVVRLGEDSIVF

-433 QTQDSALLH
+433 QTQDNALLH
-442 KVRSLLTAMACGR
+442 KVRSLLTAMASGR
-455 PVSEDDGIDTSV
+455 PVSEEDSIDTSV
-467 RFFVLGLAPNAAR
+467 RFFVLGLTPNAAR
-480 LGVRLWVT
+480 LGIRFWVT

-508 RPNGSTPKYPSLKQ
+508 RRYPGEEEHPALWQ
-522 ILLDLAPKKKSR
+522 LLRDLAPLQKSE
-534 QDSVSATNKNNHDR
+534 NI
-548 KDASPPKIKQTFTA
+548 PPL

-584 ALQRIHADKNVTFYR
+584 ALQRIHADKNVTYYR

-695 LVSEI
+695 LVGEI

>member
-10 YERMTQDPQS
+10 YDRMTQDPQS

-54 GKPLRRFVPAAVS
+54 GKPLRRFVPAAVKRTS
-67 RSSNVAANF
+67 TKVLPNF
-76 LWDKTSYV
+76 LWDN
-84 LGIDGR
+84 
-90 DDSCPSPEKRQA
+90 
-102 FLALHHERFD
+102 
-112 ACPDRHAKALLA
+112 
-124 FLDHW
+124 
-129 RPEMLHSLP
+129 
-138 ERQALLGSRLVFQLE
+138 
-153 GEDRFLHEE
+153 
-162 PAMDAGPATGS
+162 TG
-173 AEISFALVIAEDGCL
+173 
-188 RSVRDLRDSKG
+188 
-199 KPRKMSV
+199 
-206 PAARRRKKELLPNML
+206 
-221 WDDAAYV
+221 YV
-228 LGVDGKDDT
+228 LGVDGKGNPAFT
-237 RPSPETAA
+237 ARKYESFRTFHRQLCAASP
-245 AFHALHRKL
+245 
-254 LQDADDRHA
+254 DRHA

-269 LDRWQP
+269 FDRWTP
-275 EMLQNLPERQALLDS
+275 EQFGSIGEREALLDS
-290 NLVFRLQGEEGF
+290 NVVFQLEGDTDF
-302 LHEHPALQRIWLD
+302 LHQQPSLYSLWQDSLAVQD
-315 NLDGQECP
+315 ACA
-323 QGQCLVTGREGP
+323 QGQCLITGQQGP
-335 ILKVHPVIKGVIGAQ
+335 VLKVHPAIRNVPGAKVE
-350 TSGARLISFTCNS
+350 AALISFNCDS

-378 PRAAYGYTT
+378 PRAARGYTT
-387 ALNYLLQKEHG
+387 ALNYLLQKEHK
-398 QVVHLSEDSIVF
+398 QVVRLGEDSIVF

-433 QTQDSALLH
+433 QTQDNALLH
-442 KVRSLLTAMACGR
+442 KVRSLLTAMASGR
-455 PVSEDDGIDTSV
+455 PVSEEDSIDTSV
-467 RFFVLGLAPNAAR
+467 RFFVLGLTPNAAR
-480 LGVRLWVT
+480 LGIRFWVT

-508 RPNGSTPKYPSLKQ
+508 RRYPGEEEHPALWQ
-522 ILLDLAPKKKSR
+522 LLRDLAPLQKSE
-534 QDSVSATNKNNHDR
+534 NI
-548 KDASPPKIKQTFTA
+548 PPL

-584 ALQRIHADKNVTFYR
+584 ALQRIHADKNVTYYR

-647 VNASLRERYIGAAST
+647 VNASLRERYIGAASA
-662 RPCLVFPQLLK
+662 RPGLVFPQLLK
-673 TAQFHISKSAKQ
+673 TAQFHVSKRAKQ